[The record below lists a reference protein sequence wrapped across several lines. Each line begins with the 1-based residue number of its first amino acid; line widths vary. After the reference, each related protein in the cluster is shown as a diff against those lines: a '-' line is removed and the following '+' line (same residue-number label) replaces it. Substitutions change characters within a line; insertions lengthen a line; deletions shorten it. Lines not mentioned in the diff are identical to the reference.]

1 MCPGQTQA
9 GYEWQCFVTSAD
21 GFLLEPQR
29 SLISSIGNGQYFRNP
44 ADKSRSTSCLPKFRY
59 SLSHLCRRGLNTEK
73 NVKLWFLASDHPWQV
88 TSKDTQPSSWI
99 ARATLQQSSPCTTA
113 PSPTTTGS
121 LTYLNKVF
129 VATVCKS
136 GAHKNVEHVVYF
148 GFFEVKRFDGLH
160 KIGVASGGDP
170 L

>member
-1 MCPGQTQA
+1 MCPSQTKA
-9 GYEWQCFVTSAD
+9 VYELQCFVNPPLTDFFWNLYDLKHWQSVA
-21 GFLLEPQR
+21 FLT
-29 SLISSIGNGQYFRNP
+29 P
-44 ADKSRSTSCLPKFRY
+44 ADKPQSTSCLPKFRY
-59 SLSHLCRRGLNTEK
+59 SLSRLCRRGLKRK

-99 ARATLQQSSPCTTA
+99 VRATLQQPAPCTTA

-136 GAHKNVEHVVYF
+136 GAHKNVEHVVYS
-148 GFFEVKRFDGLH
+148 GFFEVKLFDGLH
-160 KIGVASGGDP
+160 KIVVASGGSAIRR
-170 L
+170 